1 MSLIEC
7 VELVF
12 EDPVAKEYY
21 IEGLSNYYQVRFN
34 LTNIRDDVSFQK
46 YVLTRPIK
54 NIISFVVEC
63 SSAYQSATFSFLL
76 FTETIAVGKAQT
88 LSSIMRN
95 FH

>member
-7 VELVF
+7 VELVS
-12 EDPVAKEYY
+12 EHPVAKEYY
-21 IEGLSNYYQVRFN
+21 IEGLSNYYKARFN
-34 LTNIRDDVSFQK
+34 LANIRDDVSFQK
-46 YVLTRPIK
+46 YVLTRPIN

-63 SSAYQSATFSFLL
+63 PSAYQSATFSFLL